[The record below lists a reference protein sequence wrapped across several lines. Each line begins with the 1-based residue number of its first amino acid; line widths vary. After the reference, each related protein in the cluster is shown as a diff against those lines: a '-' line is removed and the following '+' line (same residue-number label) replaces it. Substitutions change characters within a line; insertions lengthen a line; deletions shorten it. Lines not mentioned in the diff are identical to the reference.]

1 VQAIYFQTVEMKS
14 MFMSYPEVLFIDATY
29 KLNDLRMPL
38 YVLMAIDGNGE
49 SEIVCLWIVQSED
62 KLTITN
68 LLAEF
73 KKHNENSS
81 LIQCVMTDK
90 DMTERGVIK
99 KQLPQAGLVICL
111 FHTLRTMRR
120 EISCEKLGIS
130 QSERVMSLELLSK
143 MAYAP
148 NEEAY
153 LQIYNEFTQCVP
165 KAVLDYFNENWH
177 SIRDE

>member
-1 VQAIYFQTVEMKS
+1 MKS

-62 KLTITN
+62 RSTLTS
-68 LLAEF
+68 LFVEF
-73 KKHNENSS
+73 KKHNESSS

-90 DMTERGVIK
+90 DMTERDVIK
-99 KQLPQAGLVICL
+99 QQLPQAGLVICL
-111 FHTLRTMRR
+111 FHTLCTMRR

-130 QSERVMSLELLSK
+130 QSERFMTLV
-143 MAYAP
+143 
-148 NEEAY
+148 
-153 LQIYNEFTQCVP
+153 
-165 KAVLDYFNENWH
+165 VLTT
-177 SIRDE
+177 